1 MRLKLP
7 HLKLPRFP
15 TAKNLP
21 GLLTIAN
28 QMMNASSE
36 LVCDGEH
43 LKFIDPCGLAV
54 FGCVT
59 EHLMANN
66 IPVHLENF
74 SDQHLSY
81 ISRMDALSDLI
92 SRHAELGPRHDRHDA
107 LLEVTKVSV
116 GQPTDETARRLTESL
131 IGGMS
136 DLPEDEEPDEMTCMT
151 RRDTLEE
158 PLAYIFTE
166 LLDNVFQ
173 HGGKHGF
180 DPSAWVCA
188 QYYPKNDLVRFAIV
202 DNGCG
207 FLASLSEHPDLPE
220 QTDADA
226 IQLALKEKVSGNL
239 TLLMRG
245 ADHSANQGIGLTIVS
260 RIVQR
265 SGGQMWLASGNASLK
280 PDGHVDS
287 TDGWQGCILTA
298 ELPREALMKIRIH
311 QVIQGLS
318 APATS
323 PKLDFS

>member
-1 MRLKLP
+1 LPYVKLP
-7 HLKLPRFP
+7 EYP
-15 TAKNLP
+15 TARNIP
-21 GLLTIAN
+21 GLLTVAN
-28 QMMNASSE
+28 QMMSASSD

-54 FGCVT
+54 IGCIT
-59 EHLMANN
+59 EHLMARN
-66 IPVHLENF
+66 IPVHPENF

-81 ISRMDALSDLI
+81 LSRMDALPGLLSKDV
-92 SRHAELGPRHDRHDA
+92 ELGPRHDRHDA
-107 LLEVTKVSV
+107 LLEVTKVSA
-116 GQPTDETARRLTESL
+116 GQLTDETARRLTKSL

-220 QTDADA
+220 QTDAAA
-226 IQLALKEKVSGNL
+226 IRLALKEKVSGNL
-239 TLLMRG
+239 NLLMRG
-245 ADHSANQGIGLTIVS
+245 ENHSANQGIGLTIVT
-260 RIVQR
+260 RIVQM
-265 SGGQMWLASGNASLK
+265 SGGQMWIASGNALLN
-280 PDGHVDS
+280 PDGHIDS

-298 ELPREALMKIRIH
+298 ELPREKLMKIRIY
-311 QVIQGLS
+311 QVIGGLS
-318 APATS
+318 APAAS
-323 PKLDFS
+323 PELDFS